1 MGNYKSAFGDNV
13 PTPSLEAAE
22 FLQENL
28 DKDTISAL
36 LRVEKISVTGSGTSG
51 VAATTIPV
59 GAEIVDVV
67 VHPTAS
73 VGSGTAKVRVGGAG
87 ADITNAMTMA
97 TLDTLA
103 RAATIDQTY
112 KVVGADGIEVVTN
125 GDSDQG
131 DIYVYYKK

>member
-1 MGNYKSAFGDNV
+1 MSNYPSAFGSNV
-13 PTPSLEAAE
+13 PTPSLEAME
-22 FLQENL
+22 YLQENL
-28 DKDTISAL
+28 GKDAIAAL

-73 VGSGTAKVRVGGAG
+73 SGSGTAKLRVGGGG

-103 RAATIDQTY
+103 RAGTIDQTY
-112 KVVGADGIEVVTN
+112 KVVGADGIEVVTHA
-125 GDSDQG
+125 DADLG